1 MSSIESLSAC
11 TSPLQTA
18 IIFNPT
24 RPEYYRADELKAAAK
39 AEKAAADPAVNI
51 TLSDQAQA
59 KLKR

>member
-1 MSSIESLSAC
+1 MSSIEALSAC

-24 RPEYYRADELKAAAK
+24 RPEYYRADELKAAK
-39 AEKAAADPAVNI
+39 AEKAAADPAVTI

>member
-24 RPEYYRADELKAAAK
+24 RPEYYRADDLKAAK

-51 TLSDQAQA
+51 TLSDQAQS

>member
-24 RPEYYRADELKAAAK
+24 RPEYYRADDLKAAK

>member
-24 RPEYYRADELKAAAK
+24 RPEYYRADELKAAAEVK
-39 AEKAAADPAVNI
+39 KDAASSAVNI
-51 TLSDQAQA
+51 TLSDQAQT